1 MGTSLVVQWLRIR
14 LALKGYGLNPW
25 SGKILQAVG
34 QLSLCSTTTK
44 PVLQSPG
51 ATAAE
56 ARGPSEACEPSE
68 ACKPSLVLSNKTR
81 SQSKVHYS

>member
-1 MGTSLVVQWLRIR
+1 MVKNSPCTEGIWVESLVWEDPTGCG
-14 LALKGYGLNPW
+14 A
-25 SGKILQAVG
+25 
-34 QLSLCSTTTK
+34 TK

-68 ACKPSLVLSNKTR
+68 ACKPSLVLSNKR
-81 SQSKVHYS
+81 SHRSEKPRPCNWRVDPPHLN